1 MQVSALSSLQ
11 ALILNDNQLQQLPP
25 SLHCLSRLEVLQ
37 LQYNMLSA
45 LPHHLSAL
53 TRLSTLDLDG
63 NPLHTQLLAAAS
75 RSAQAACSWL
85 STTSP
90 SPHLTSEVP
99 NMSQH
104 PQQQSLN
111 LDSEG
116 QRGRGPGGPSA
127 PPGSAGMT
135 NRPDVLVLASPRYGP
150 EEAVR
155 VSPNSGWGD
164 LERDV
169 GDSGDDEGQ
178 GEGAGSAGARS
189 CWTARELSKVGG
201 GADADADGWSAPAPL
216 AASGMPAL
224 QLQELQDLPPAA
236 AAVLYRSLD
245 SVQSGIQELRGG
257 RPLSRGGSSSSG
269 ALGGG
274 AASACRPPWACGPRS
289 PATRPG
295 RTAGTALDPDPAAA
309 AACPAGP
316 ARRGTLQPL
325 QPLPDLGRGSRAP
338 VLQPR
343 PASWPCCSRSR
354 RGIGT
359 GQGQA
364 REAGVGAGL
373 MTCPPSPSRSRPA
386 CAP

>member
-53 TRLSTLDLDG
+53 TRLSTLDRDG

-127 PPGSAGMT
+127 PPGSAGMS

-189 CWTARELSKVGG
+189 CWTARERSTVGG
-201 GADADADGWSAPAPL
+201 
-216 AASGMPAL
+216 
-224 QLQELQDLPPAA
+224 
-236 AAVLYRSLD
+236 VR
-245 SVQSGIQELRGG
+245 
-257 RPLSRGGSSSSG
+257 
-269 ALGGG
+269 
-274 AASACRPPWACGPRS
+274 
-289 PATRPG
+289 TRT
-295 RTAGTALDPDPAAA
+295 RTAG
-309 AACPAGP
+309 
-316 ARRGTLQPL
+316 
-325 QPLPDLGRGSRAP
+325 
-338 VLQPR
+338 
-343 PASWPCCSRSR
+343 
-354 RGIGT
+354 
-359 GQGQA
+359 
-364 REAGVGAGL
+364 
-373 MTCPPSPSRSRPA
+373 PPPP
-386 CAP
+386 P